1 MLGHADGT
9 PAPDGDSGPDRDRD
23 GSACMNDLLIR
34 ARAGDRAAARR
45 LHELARPFILKI
57 STSLLR
63 HHDDAEDAVQDII
76 FKVLRRADEPNAFWP
91 WLRATTHNHC
101 LNLLRARMRDAAG
114 FGDDPAP
121 RLPAAATGIATR
133 AHRRESRRQMS
144 ERIDALPVELM
155 EVVLFH
161 YGPAGLSRPEIA
173 EMLGVAESEVR
184 RRLEHARQLLKAG

>member
-1 MLGHADGT
+1 MLGPADGTTAPNDDARDLGHADG
-9 PAPDGDSGPDRDRD
+9 
-23 GSACMNDLLIR
+23 ACMSDLLIR

-57 STSLLR
+57 STSVLR

-76 FKVLRRADEPNAFWP
+76 FKILRRSDHPDHFWP

-101 LNLLRARMRDAAG
+101 LNLLRSRMRDAAG
-114 FGDDPAP
+114 FGDDQAP
-121 RLPAAATGIATR
+121 RLPAVATGIATR

-184 RRLEHARQLLKAG
+184 RRLDHARQLLKAG